1 MPKFCLHTSRK
12 RAFFPLG
19 LEHLLLTNMMSSF
32 KKFANL
38 IAENDVFQSFIPLAT
53 NNADY
58 FFDMIV
64 SKNFFF
70 VFEDSLFKSFA
81 HCSIGILLDFFL
93 FI

>member
-1 MPKFCLHTSRK
+1 
-12 RAFFPLG
+12 
-19 LEHLLLTNMMSSF
+19 MSSF

-64 SKNFFF
+64 SK
-70 VFEDSLFKSFA
+70 K
-81 HCSIGILLDFFL
+81 FFL
-93 FI
+93 SLRIACSSLLPIVPLVFC